1 VSDDLRERRRLSED
15 VAHRLLA
22 RAVELDTPGGAEITI
37 AQLREAAV
45 DAGVSE
51 SAFNAA
57 VAELERAGYRSST
70 SSKID
75 VQASSTEPRAS
86 RLARF
91 TGSVIRNVGA
101 LAASGAF
108 VAAGAMLIRA
118 TNAPDLLHKVSDALA
133 MGLGALLASRW
144 RARPAM
150 ILLAGLSIALGAEV
164 LFDVLQG
171 SYSVRGFGAHM
182 ALMVAGVAGVL
193 LGAYAMGRPSG
204 SSTDTTL
211 DVRNEEEAPTGGSR
225 ASSVVDRMDLAR
237 PLLS

>member
-1 VSDDLRERRRLSED
+1 MSDELRDGRRLTED

-57 VAELERAGYRSST
+57 VAELERARYRSSA
-70 SSKID
+70 SSEID
-75 VQASSTEPRAS
+75 VHASPTEARPS

-108 VAAGAMLIRA
+108 VAAGAMIIRA
-118 TNAPDLLHKVSDALA
+118 TSAPDLLHKVSDALA
-133 MGLGALLASRW
+133 MGIGALLASRW
-144 RARPAM
+144 RARPAT
-150 ILLAGLSIALGAEV
+150 ILLAGLALALGAEV

-182 ALMVAGVAGVL
+182 ALMVTGVAGVL

-204 SSTDTTL
+204 SSTDTSL
-211 DVRNEEEAPTGGSR
+211 DVRNEEEAPTSDSR
-225 ASSVVDRMDLAR
+225 TSSVVDQMDVAR
-237 PLLS
+237 PLFS